1 MDCGITWTR
10 EKEAEG
16 VAMNYADMFRLDG
29 KVALVVGGGSGI
41 GQASCQALAAQ
52 GATLVV
58 ADLKAELAAETAGR
72 IEANGGRAEAD
83 VVNITDAEG
92 VKGLI
97 RGILE
102 RHGRLDVAVTTPSIN
117 VRKPILHYSSE
128 EFDRV
133 VSVNLKGTFNV
144 LTEAGRVMA
153 EQGSGSLIAF
163 SSIRSQVVEPGQSVY
178 AMTKAGT
185 IQLVR
190 GLAVELGPRGVR
202 ANAIAPGVI
211 DTPLT
216 APIKSK
222 PDWYRAYAERNIL
235 RRWGRPEEVAAAV
248 AFLASPA
255 ASYITGATLFVDGGW
270 TAIDGRFDPPL

>member
-1 MDCGITWTR
+1 M
-10 EKEAEG
+10 
-16 VAMNYADMFRLDG
+16 
-29 KVALVVGGGSGI
+29 
-41 GQASCQALAAQ
+41 
-52 GATLVV
+52 
-58 ADLKAELAAETAGR
+58 KAELAAETAGK
-72 IEANGGRAEAD
+72 IESGGGQAEAD

-117 VRKPILHYSSE
+117 VRKAALSYTGE

-133 VSVNLKGTFNV
+133 VAVNLKGTFHV

-163 SSIRSQVVEPGQSVY
+163 SSIRSLLVEPGQSVY

-185 IQLVR
+185 VQLVR

-202 ANAIAPGVI
+202 ANAIGPGVI

-222 PDWYRAYAERNIL
+222 PDWYDAYSERNIL
-235 RRWGRPEEVAAAV
+235 RRWGKPEEVGAAV
-248 AFLASPA
+248 AFLASPG
-255 ASYITGATLFVDGGW
+255 ASYITGTILFVDGGW
-270 TAIDGRFDPPL
+270 TAIDGRFTPPL

>member
-1 MDCGITWTR
+1 MGCGITSTLER
-10 EKEAEG
+10 EAEE
-16 VAMNYADMFRLDG
+16 VVMNYAEMFRLEG
-29 KVALVVGGGSGI
+29 RVALVVGGGSGI
-41 GQASCQALAAQ
+41 GRASCEALAAQ
-52 GATLVV
+52 GATVVV
-58 ADLKAELAAETAGR
+58 ADAKAELAAETAGR
-72 IEANGGRAEAD
+72 IEANGGRVEAD
-83 VVNITDAEG
+83 QVDITDLEG
-92 VKGLI
+92 IKGLI

-117 VRKPILHYSSE
+117 VRKPALNYTGE

-144 LTEAGRVMA
+144 LTEAGRAMA

-163 SSIRSQVVEPGQSVY
+163 SSIRSLVVEPGQSVY

-185 IQLVR
+185 VQLIR
-190 GLAVELGPRGVR
+190 GLAVELGSKGVR

-216 APIKSK
+216 TPIKSK

-248 AFLASPA
+248 VFLASPA
-255 ASYITGATLFVDGGW
+255 ASYITGTVLFVDGGW

>member
-1 MDCGITWTR
+1 MGCGITSTLER
-10 EKEAEG
+10 EAEE
-16 VAMNYADMFRLDG
+16 VVMNYAEMFRLEG
-29 KVALVVGGGSGI
+29 RVALVVGGGSGI
-41 GQASCQALAAQ
+41 GRASCEALAAQ
-52 GATLVV
+52 GATVVV
-58 ADLKAELAAETAGR
+58 ADAKAELAAETAGR
-72 IEANGGRAEAD
+72 IEANGGRVEAD
-83 VVNITDAEG
+83 QVDITDLEG
-92 VKGLI
+92 IKGLI

-117 VRKPILHYSSE
+117 VRKPALNYTGE

-144 LTEAGRVMA
+144 LTEAGRAMA

-163 SSIRSQVVEPGQSVY
+163 SSIRSLVVEPGQSVY

-185 IQLVR
+185 VQLIR
-190 GLAVELGPRGVR
+190 GLAVELGPKGVR

-216 APIKSK
+216 TPIKSK

-248 AFLASPA
+248 VFLASPA
-255 ASYITGATLFVDGGW
+255 ASYITGTVLFVDGGW

>member
-1 MDCGITWTR
+1 MSY
-10 EKEAEG
+10 K
-16 VAMNYADMFRLDG
+16 DMFRLDG
-29 KVALVVGGGSGI
+29 TVALVVGGGSGI
-41 GQASCQALAAQ
+41 GQASCEALAAQ
-52 GATLVV
+52 GAYVVV
-58 ADLKAELAAETAGR
+58 ADMKAPLAAETAGK
-72 IEANGGRAEAD
+72 IEAHGGRAETHAVD
-83 VVNITDAEG
+83 ITDAEG
-92 VKGLI
+92 IRGLI

-117 VRKPILHYSSE
+117 VRKPILSYTGE

-133 VSVNLKGTFNV
+133 VNVNLKGTFHV

-163 SSIRSQVVEPGQSVY
+163 SSIRSLVVEPGQSVY

-185 IQLVR
+185 VQLVR

-222 PDWYRAYAERNIL
+222 PDWYGAYAERNIL

-255 ASYITGATLFVDGGW
+255 ASYITGAVLFVDGGW
-270 TAIDGRFDPPL
+270 TAIDGRFSPPL

>member
-1 MDCGITWTR
+1 
-10 EKEAEG
+10 
-16 VAMNYADMFRLDG
+16 MNYAEMFRLEG
-29 KVALVVGGGSGI
+29 RVALVVGGGSGI
-41 GQASCQALAAQ
+41 GRASCEALAAQ
-52 GATLVV
+52 GATVVV
-58 ADLKAELAAETAGR
+58 ADAKAELAAETAGR
-72 IEANGGRAEAD
+72 IEANGGRVEAD
-83 VVNITDAEG
+83 QVDITDLEG

-117 VRKPILHYSSE
+117 VRKPALNYTGE

-133 VSVNLKGTFNV
+133 VNLNLKGTFNV
-144 LTEAGRVMA
+144 LTEAGRAMA

-163 SSIRSQVVEPGQSVY
+163 SSIRSLVVEPGQSVY

-185 IQLVR
+185 VQLIR
-190 GLAVELGPRGVR
+190 GLAVELGSKGVR

-216 APIKSK
+216 TPIKSK

-248 AFLASPA
+248 VFLASPA
-255 ASYITGATLFVDGGW
+255 ASYITGTVLFVDGGW